1 VDAGVVTRIP
11 PFPIGRKVSVPRA
24 LDPVPRYRGSL
35 VFDHKTG
42 GTLQIFRN
50 PEDYATHKKIT
61 NRKGQQSVLR
71 NVLHAGGRLV

>member
-1 VDAGVVTRIP
+1 VDAGVVSRIP
-11 PFPIGRKVSVPRA
+11 PFPIGRKVSVPRKV
-24 LDPVPRYRGSL
+24 DEVQRYRGSL

-50 PEDYATHKKIT
+50 PEDFAVHKKIT
-61 NRKGQQSVLR
+61 NRKGQQSILR

>member
-1 VDAGVVTRIP
+1 MDAGVVTRIP

-24 LDPVPRYRGSL
+24 VDTVQRYRGSL

-42 GTLQIFRN
+42 GTLQVFRN
-50 PEDYATHKKIT
+50 PEDFDRHKKIT
-61 NRKGQQSVLR
+61 DRKGQQSILR